1 MKKVTVEELLEK
13 AKLPEKVS
21 SSWHRHYKGKIEV
34 LPKCAIRNLGDFSV
48 WYTPGVAKPC
58 MEIAEDPDKVYDYTN
73 KWNTVAIATDGTR
86 VLGLGDIGP
95 KAALP
100 VMEGKALLF
109 KYLGGVDAFP
119 VVIDEKDPD
128 KFIEIVKAISP
139 SFGGINLEDIAKP
152 KCFYILEK
160 LRKELDIPVWHDDQ
174 QGTATATLAGTLGA
188 LEVVGK
194 KLSDVKI
201 AVIGVGAANVAGVR
215 LLIKAGADPK
225 KIFIVDSKGL
235 LHPGRKDLEAQKDED
250 PYKWR
255 YCLETNGEQ
264 REGGMAEAIK
274 GTDVLIA
281 ASKPGPGVIKKEWI
295 ASMNDDA
302 IVFLEANPIPE
313 MWPWEAK
320 EAGARIVGT
329 GRSDFPNQ
337 VNNSLVFPAVF
348 RGVFEVRAKTITDE
362 MAIEAAKALVRF
374 AEKKGLHEEYVI
386 PHMDEADVFPE
397 VALAVAK
404 KAIEQGLARLKL
416 SEDEIYEHAKQMI
429 MASERKIR
437 LLMEKSFISEPPNG
451 IELSADFVLE

>member
-1 MKKVTVEELLEK
+1 MKKVTVEQLLEK
-13 AKLPEKVS
+13 AKLPEKIS
-21 SSWHRHYKGKIEV
+21 SSWHKHYRGKIEV
-34 LPKCAIRNLGDFSV
+34 LPKCAIRTLGDFSV

-58 MEIAEDPDKVYDYTN
+58 LEIADDPEKVYDYTN
-73 KWNTVAIATDGTR
+73 SWNTVAIATDGTR

-95 KAALP
+95 RAALP

-119 VVIDEKDPD
+119 IVIDEKDPE
-128 KFIEIVKAISP
+128 KFIEIIKAISP

-152 KCFYILEK
+152 KCFYILERLK
-160 LRKELDIPVWHDDQ
+160 EELDIPVWHDDQ
-174 QGTATATLAGTLGA
+174 QGTATATLAATLGA

-194 KLSDVKI
+194 KLSDVYI
-201 AVIGVGAANVAGVR
+201 SVIGVGAANVAGVR
-215 LLIKAGADPK
+215 LLIAAGADPK

-235 LHPGRKDLEAQKDED
+235 LNSGRKDIEAQKDRD
-250 PYKWR
+250 PYKWK

-264 REGGMAEAIK
+264 REGGMEEAIK

-281 ASKPGPGVIKKEWI
+281 ASKPGPGVIKREWI

-320 EAGARIVGT
+320 DAGARIVGT

-362 MAIEAAKALVRF
+362 MAIAAAKALVNF
-374 AEKKGLHEEYVI
+374 AERKGLHEDYVI
-386 PHMDEADVFPE
+386 PHMTETDVFPE
-397 VALAVAK
+397 VATAVAL

-416 SEDEIYEHAKQMI
+416 SKEEIYTHARSMI
-429 MASERKIR
+429 MISEEKIR
-437 LLMEKSFISEPPNG
+437 MLMQTGFIPEPPNG
-451 IELSADFVLE
+451 IELDIDLTVE